1 MKRKTLIFYII
12 LILITI
18 KLPATFLM
26 NEKFISNYNNGIYRE
41 SEIKKFFYFNFIESY
56 IAFYNYGNIL
66 YKNNNFD
73 KAITEYKKALK
84 RFPPKEKECS
94 IRINLALAML
104 AKIDENDS
112 KDNKIK
118 SLQDTRKELCDDTC
132 ENEKVQQLKLEIDE
146 MIKKLNENTQSEG
159 QEQEDDEEQDEEQ
172 EEKNTDEIQEELE
185 KIQKDAKQARDE
197 NLDYIN
203 SSVGQDYYNG
213 KRW

>member
-12 LILITI
+12 LILIII

-41 SEIKKFFYFNFIESY
+41 SEVKKFLYLNFIESY
-56 IAFYNYGNIL
+56 IAHYNYGNVL

-84 RFPPKEKECS
+84 RFPPEEKECS
-94 IRINLALAML
+94 IRINLALSML
-104 AKIDENDS
+104 ARINENDN
-112 KDNKIK
+112 KDDKIK
-118 SLQDTRKELCDDTC
+118 ALQDARQELCNDTC
-132 ENEKVQQLKLEIDE
+132 ENEKVKQLKLEIDE
-146 MIKKLNENTQSEG
+146 MIKSLNENNQNEEDEPEENE
-159 QEQEDDEEQDEEQ
+159 EQEDEQK
-172 EEKNTDEIQEELE
+172 EKNKNEIQEQLE
-185 KIQKDAKQARDE
+185 KIQKDAKKARDE
-197 NLDYIN
+197 ELDYIN

>member
-12 LILITI
+12 LILIII

-41 SEIKKFFYFNFIESY
+41 SEVKKFLYFNFIESY
-56 IAFYNYGNIL
+56 IANYNYGNVL

-84 RFPPKEKECS
+84 RFPPEEKECS

-112 KDNKIK
+112 KDNKINALK
-118 SLQDTRKELCDDTC
+118 DARKELCSDTC
-132 ENEKVQQLKLEIDE
+132 ENENVKQLKSEIDE
-146 MIKKLNENTQSEG
+146 ILKKLNEDTQSE
-159 QEQEDDEEQDEEQ
+159 EKEPEENEEPEEEQH
-172 EEKNTDEIQEELE
+172 EKNKDKIQEELE
-185 KIQKDAKQARDE
+185 KIQKDAQKARYE
-197 NLDYIN
+197 KLEYIN